1 MNLLNYRDY
10 IKKEVEKILFIE
22 INKDIT
28 FQIKNPFV
36 LKRGE
41 YPILA
46 DNLKELAIRGDSNI
60 QLNYI
65 LDGIITLLGV
75 DSDFI
80 YKHSYINLLK
90 DIYAI
95 ESYIISQ
102 IEKLKNTN
110 TKKALIYANTL
121 CILNKTETNLINRIY
136 LLFDLQN
143 KTGFDFKDEIEK
155 SLKEV
160 LEINKYNATANY
172 NLGLLYINYDKSL
185 AKYHLRKCLNSPI
198 TEKEAQELL
207 EKIEAVENYDRAI
220 ENIKAENY
228 EEALK
233 ILIPIADNDSENLD
247 AIYYVA
253 LCYRNLGL
261 NQKALYYLNELLD
274 KPERPE
280 VYIEMG
286 LNLAELGYFE
296 DALIYFKNALKIKPD
311 DATIICNIGVC
322 QLYLGDKEKAKENF
336 ELASRIDK
344 QDEIAKKWLEKLKED

>member
-1 MNLLNYRDY
+1 MSYRDY
-10 IKKEVEKILFIE
+10 IKKELEKILFIE
-22 INKDIT
+22 INKDVT
-28 FQIKNPFV
+28 FQIKNKFI
-36 LKRGE
+36 LKKGE

-46 DNLKELAIRGDSNI
+46 ENLKEIALRGDDNI

-65 LDGIITLLGV
+65 LDGIITLLGI

-80 YKHSYINLLK
+80 YKYTYINLLK

-102 IEKLKNTN
+102 IEKFKDVN

-121 CILNKTETNLINRIY
+121 CLLNRTENNLINRIY

-143 KTGFDFKDEIEK
+143 KIGLDFSDEIER

-160 LEINKYNATANY
+160 IQLNEDNPTANY
-172 NLGLLYINYDKSL
+172 NLALFYLNNDRSL
-185 AKYHLRKCLNSPI
+185 AKYHLRKCLSSPI
-198 TEKEAQELL
+198 TKNEAQSLL

-220 ENIKAENY
+220 EHIKAENY
-228 EEALK
+228 DEALK
-233 ILIPIADNDSENLD
+233 ILIPIVEEDPENLD

-253 LCYRNLGL
+253 LCYRNLNL
-261 NQKALYYLNELLD
+261 NEKALFYLNELLD
-274 KPERPE
+274 KPERAE

-286 LNLAELGYFE
+286 LNLASLGYFSE
-296 DALIYFKNALKIKPD
+296 ALIYFKNALKIKPD
-311 DATIICNIGVC
+311 DATIICNMGVC
-322 QLYLGDKEKAKENF
+322 YLYLGEEEKAKENF

-344 QDEIAKKWLEKLKED
+344 EDEVAKKWLEKLKED

>member
-28 FQIKNPFV
+28 FQIKNQFT
-36 LKRGE
+36 LKKGE

-46 DNLKELAIRGDSNI
+46 DNLKELALRGDSNI

-90 DIYAI
+90 NIFAI
-95 ESYIISQ
+95 DSYIISQ
-102 IEKLKNTN
+102 IERYKNTN

-121 CILNKTETNLINRIY
+121 CLLNKTETNLINRIY

-143 KTGFDFKDEIEK
+143 KTGLDFSDEIES

-160 LEINKYNATANY
+160 LEINQDNPTANY
-172 NLGLLYINYDKSL
+172 NLALYYLNYDKTL
-185 AKYHLRKCLNSPI
+185 AKYHLRKCLNHPI
-198 TEKEAQELL
+198 TKNEAQELL

-220 ENIKAENY
+220 DHIKAENY

-233 ILIPIADNDSENLD
+233 ILVPIVEEDTENLD

-261 NQKALYYLNELLD
+261 NEKALYYLNELLD
-274 KPERPE
+274 KPERAE

-286 LNLAELGYFE
+286 LNLAALSYFQE
-296 DALIYFKNALKIKPD
+296 ALVYFKNALKIKPD

-322 QLYLGDKEKAKENF
+322 HLYLGDKESAKQHF

-344 QDEIAKKWLEKLKED
+344 KDEIAKKWLETLKED